1 MHACACTLHTLQSV
15 HWCSRLHLFPP
26 FIREAGSSA
35 TRLYTLALAHCMH
48 CSVRVFLRWC
58 LAGSSATRLY
68 TLALAHCMHCSVR
81 VFLRWCLAPRWGGRL
96 ERHSLAPSSPLFC
109 PHGRARSQ
117 GPIWSIG
124 LLPKAEYSLPSVLKH
139 IEEPLRVS
147 RTAGDAMHQDTAI
160 AAAACL
166 RGAFQHASLRIQTA
180 FRGKTESSTSF
191 VDGSLR
197 ARTTFDEKLSRLHDV
212 ARLLRD
218 FKQTVTSL
226 SPAKPSGDK
235 GTPKLRNGKRRVDLV
250 SEDADEEPGS
260 RHGHI
265 VERGG
270 GGDFF
275 GFSAVGSA
283 YSRKAIQA
291 GLLMLET
298 SWKGLSICRM
308 HSLKGY

>member
-1 MHACACTLHTLQSV
+1 MAELV
-15 HWCSRLHLFPP
+15 PK
-26 FIREAGSSA
+26 
-35 TRLYTLALAHCMH
+35 AL
-48 CSVRVFLRWC
+48 
-58 LAGSSATRLY
+58 
-68 TLALAHCMHCSVR
+68 
-81 VFLRWCLAPRWGGRL
+81 
-96 ERHSLAPSSPLFC
+96 
-109 PHGRARSQ
+109 
-117 GPIWSIG
+117 WSIG

-160 AAAACL
+160 AAAAYL

-250 SEDADEEPGS
+250 SEDAEEEPGS

-291 GLLMLET
+291 GLVDKGNKGGCEVYAVAHGAPHLKERWCLCGKN
-298 SWKGLSICRM
+298 SWKHKIALSAADQKKYSVVVDQQKLADEPGSSGAGKDKRR
-308 HSLKGY
+308 KGFQRRSAGASQ